1 MRFKAARCSITSLTV
16 YISHSTLIPSTTPLL
31 DVTWQPIHSC
41 ESCSSSTHWEGQKYQ
56 FWLYVVGLVQY
67 HINTLLWD
75 CAVLVSLHCKTALKT
90 PHKAVEKKHVWFLLF
105 KNSWPCQRYISS
117 VTYKLWDILDHFLQC
132 ITLPTTTGAVII
144 LALVQVWCR
153 WFSMF
158 HSIVSL
164 KTICT

>member
-1 MRFKAARCSITSLTV
+1 MRFKAARCSITSSTV
-16 YISHSTLIPSTTPLL
+16 YTTHSTLIPSTTPLL
-31 DVTWQPIHSC
+31 DVTWQLIHSC

-56 FWLYVVGLVQY
+56 LSLYVVGLVQY
-67 HINTLLWD
+67 YIDTLLSN
-75 CAVLVSLHCKTALKT
+75 CAIYSHCKTTLKA
-90 PHKAVEKKHVWFLLF
+90 PHKAVEKIHVWFLPFF
-105 KNSWPCQRYISS
+105 KSWPYRRYISS
-117 VTYKLWDILDHFLQC
+117 VTYKLWDILDNFLQY
-132 ITLPTTTGAVII
+132 ITLHRTACAVIL